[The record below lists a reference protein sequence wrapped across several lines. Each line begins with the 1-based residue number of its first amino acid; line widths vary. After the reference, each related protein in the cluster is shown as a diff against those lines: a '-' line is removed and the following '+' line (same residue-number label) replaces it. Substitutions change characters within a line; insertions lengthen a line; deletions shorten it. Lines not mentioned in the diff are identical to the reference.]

1 MSFGSSARPALW
13 RLTARSPGSSSTK
26 PASPWRR
33 NGGRRWG
40 TRRKRFRRGP
50 RAARRSMSS
59 SQSVK
64 RCEVWSLRARSS
76 PTAMSTSRRTRIG
89 GRCVRRRAQAR
100 HQLRRGV
107 EASAACGRIYRL
119 LGQRQWRVRLVRD
132 SWNARTTARKQRAAC
147 WLKPKSGRN
156 RYRASIAPEP
166 SCSDHAP
173 PRSCG
178 QLLLQA
184 KKPRHGAWHP
194 TASPTVRIA
203 RLGRREGVQDA
214 LRCQ

>member
-1 MSFGSSARPALW
+1 MGLPPLIARGRSPY
-13 RLTARSPGSSSTK
+13 ARSRSAAKSGHS
-26 PASPWRR
+26 
-33 NGGRRWG
+33 GQGRRQQSCVDL
-40 TRRKRFRRGP
+40 
-50 RAARRSMSS
+50 AAHPY
-59 SQSVK
+59 
-64 RCEVWSLRARSS
+64 W
-76 PTAMSTSRRTRIG
+76 